1 MVDQEKQQLPV
12 SSDYHTTITVPMV
25 EWACQVSQLRVSL
38 VPQQPILIYSAR
50 SEQTHVSFQSV
61 WKVKIHIRRL
71 SLLSPFGLLYIL
83 VNFC

>member
-38 VPQQPILIYSAR
+38 IPQQPILTYSAT
-50 SEQTHVSFQSV
+50 SEQPHVSFPSV
-61 WKVKIHIRRL
+61 WKVKIHIRRKYEVHK
-71 SLLSPFGLLYIL
+71 SDGS
-83 VNFC
+83 

>member
-38 VPQQPILIYSAR
+38 VPQQPILIYSIQRKMKATT
-50 SEQTHVSFQSV
+50 SEFSQCFKSKDTYS
-61 WKVKIHIRRL
+61 KV
-71 SLLSPFGLLYIL
+71 
-83 VNFC
+83 